1 MNTAVH
7 IDLRGGKEV
16 LSQEQVQYNMCAE
29 RNSTHCGYTRMHLCP
44 LLSWNNMP
52 FLHTHVTRYNTIA
65 KYITSKE
72 IDKTHPKYGV
82 CILQ

>member
-7 IDLRGGKEV
+7 IDLRRGKEV
-16 LSQEQVQYNMCAE
+16 LSQEQIQYNMCAD
-29 RNSTHCGYTRMHLCP
+29 RNSTHCGYTRMHLGP

-52 FLHTHVTRYNTIA
+52 FLHTHVTRSIA
-65 KYITSKE
+65 KYITSK
-72 IDKTHPKYGV
+72 IYGM